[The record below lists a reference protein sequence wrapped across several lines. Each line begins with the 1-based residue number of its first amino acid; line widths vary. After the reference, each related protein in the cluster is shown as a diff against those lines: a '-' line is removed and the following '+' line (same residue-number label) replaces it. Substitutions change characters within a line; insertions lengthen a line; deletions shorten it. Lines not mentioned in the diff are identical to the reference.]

1 MINLH
6 PEFITK
12 DGQPQFAVIPYEEF
26 LQLQE
31 LLEDVED
38 LLDLRTAKQEELNQ
52 PSLSLSEVRKLLNA
66 NHL

>member
-6 PEFITK
+6 PEFIPE
-12 DGQPQFAVIPYEEF
+12 DGQPRFAVIPYEEF

-38 LLDLRTAKQEELNQ
+38 LLDLRTAKQEESNQ
-52 PSLSLSEVRKLLNA
+52 PSLSMSEVRKLLNVD
-66 NHL
+66 NP